1 MMERKHSLW
10 AGVAIA
16 TTVVG
21 IGLTALSVSN
31 AGFLANTY
39 DASRPAQTW
48 QVGSMEPEPQTLHP
62 WRGPL
67 SIAGM
72 LMLLVGATANI
83 LLWRARSR
91 QAAAGQLT
99 TGRLTRTAWRATRV
113 LGWAACAVVV
123 VLAIL
128 IKTKLAVPIS
138 TQSLLYI
145 VSNTILVAIALGVPL
160 YALSAHRTAPLPRWM
175 TYGYYSLAVL
185 AAPATL
191 VLATGIEPNTQV
203 SSAVADHL
211 PIAQVAP
218 GDIWPYLALAPAAAV
233 LALMLLIIGRQLAH
247 RTKRT
252 APTNGATTHAKA

>member
-1 MMERKHSLW
+1 MMERTNALW

-21 IGLTALSVSN
+21 IGLTALSVSD

-39 DASRPAQTW
+39 DPSRPAQTW
-48 QVGSMEPEPQTLHP
+48 QVGSMEPEPQTLNP
-62 WRGPL
+62 WRWPL
-67 SIAGM
+67 AMAGM

-99 TGRLTRTAWRATRV
+99 TGRLVRTAWRATRV

-138 TQSLLYI
+138 TQSLLYV

-218 GDIWPYLALAPAAAV
+218 GDIWPYLALTPAAAV

-252 APTNGATTHAKA
+252 STTNGATTHAKA

>member
-1 MMERKHSLW
+1 MTERKHSLW

-91 QAAAGQLT
+91 RAAHYGAPSAHCMAGNASARVGCLCRCSSLGYPDQNETSRTNQHTVAALCCFKYHT
-99 TGRLTRTAWRATRV
+99 GSCRSWCTTLRPECTPHSTTTTLDDVRLLQPGGTGRA
-113 LGWAACAVVV
+113 
-123 VLAIL
+123 
-128 IKTKLAVPIS
+128 
-138 TQSLLYI
+138 
-145 VSNTILVAIALGVPL
+145 SNAGPR
-160 YALSAHRTAPLPRWM
+160 YGHRTQHTSIECCCRSFADRPGSPR
-175 TYGYYSLAVL
+175 
-185 AAPATL
+185 
-191 VLATGIEPNTQV
+191 
-203 SSAVADHL
+203 
-211 PIAQVAP
+211 
-218 GDIWPYLALAPAAAV
+218 
-233 LALMLLIIGRQLAH
+233 
-247 RTKRT
+247 
-252 APTNGATTHAKA
+252 

>member
-91 QAAAGQLT
+91 QTAAGQLT

-113 LGWAACAVVV
+113 LGWA
-123 VLAIL
+123 L
-128 IKTKLAVPIS
+128 P
-138 TQSLLYI
+138 
-145 VSNTILVAIALGVPL
+145 VPL
-160 YALSAHRTAPLPRWM
+160 
-175 TYGYYSLAVL
+175 
-185 AAPATL
+185 
-191 VLATGIEPNTQV
+191 
-203 SSAVADHL
+203 
-211 PIAQVAP
+211 
-218 GDIWPYLALAPAAAV
+218 
-233 LALMLLIIGRQLAH
+233 
-247 RTKRT
+247 
-252 APTNGATTHAKA
+252 

>member
-1 MMERKHSLW
+1 M
-10 AGVAIA
+10 AIA

-31 AGFLANTY
+31 ASFLANTY

-99 TGRLTRTAWRATRV
+99 AGRLTRTAWRATRV

-138 TQSLLYI
+138 TQSLLYV

-160 YALSAHRTAPLPRWM
+160 YALSAQHHTAPLPRWM

-203 SSAVADHL
+203 SSAVAEHL

-218 GDIWPYLALAPAAAV
+218 GDIWPYLALTPAAAV
-233 LALMLLIIGRQLAH
+233 LALMLLIIGRQLTH

-252 APTNGATTHAKA
+252 APTSGATTHAKA